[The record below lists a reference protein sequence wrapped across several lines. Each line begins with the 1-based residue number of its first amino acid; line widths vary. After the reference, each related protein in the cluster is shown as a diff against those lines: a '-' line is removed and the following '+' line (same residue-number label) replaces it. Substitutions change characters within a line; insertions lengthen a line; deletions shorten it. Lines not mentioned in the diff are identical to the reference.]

1 MSDAALQL
9 VAPPLLIDL
18 AEIGR
23 RLSIGETTAKG
34 LLKSGRLPLKRFKLC
49 RKLLFSLSEFEEWF
63 RSGMPHANRW
73 PMLRELNARR
83 AG

>member
-1 MSDAALQL
+1 MPSESQQSD
-9 VAPPLLIDL
+9 PRLIDL
-18 AEIGR
+18 AEICH
-23 RLSIGETTAKG
+23 RLSIGKTTAKG

-49 RKLLFSLSEFEEWF
+49 RKLLFSLPEFEEWF
-63 RSGMPHANRW
+63 RAGMPHATRW